1 MITVPQIYPSC
12 FLIDL
17 ALTIEYCP
25 TKRDSNE
32 PTYKHFLDSFVII
45 IDVSIVTHS
54 CNYAVTSLSVFLYL
68 STSQPLSNYLSLS
81 LNHRFYLSCKIFFLR
96 KLQEII
102 HAKGTSFQSSYSVSR
117 DVITEIFL
125 AHISDTI
132 L

>member
-81 LNHRFYLSCKIFFLR
+81 LSITVFTCLVKFFFLENYK
-96 KLQEII
+96 KLFTPKVQVFRVHTQFRE
-102 HAKGTSFQSSYSVSR
+102 T
-117 DVITEIFL
+117 
-125 AHISDTI
+125 
-132 L
+132 